1 MTKEEIEQY
10 SRRFETFND
19 WEARQ
24 PPTERSPAAIL
35 AGLGFLWNLV
45 PPRRA
50 PARPGPGETRHPTHA
65 RDAGAGKRSEMTQR
79 FVPAQGLIAR

>member
-10 SRRFETFND
+10 RRRFEEFNS

-35 AGLGFLWNLV
+35 ADVGFC
-45 PPRRA
+45 
-50 PARPGPGETRHPTHA
+50 
-65 RDAGAGKRSEMTQR
+65 
-79 FVPAQGLIAR
+79 

>member
-10 SRRFETFND
+10 RRRFEEFND

-35 AGLGFLWNLV
+35 ADLGFLLSLV
-45 PPRRA
+45 PEEERLRDPDPEKLGIQRMRA
-50 PARPGPGETRHPTHA
+50 MLARVSGP
-65 RDAGAGKRSEMTQR
+65 K
-79 FVPAQGLIAR
+79 

>member
-10 SRRFETFND
+10 RRRFEESNS

-35 AGLGFLWNLV
+35 ADLGFLWSLV
-45 PPRRA
+45 SPEERLRDPDPEKLGIQRMRA
-50 PARPGPGETRHPTHA
+50 MLARVSGP
-65 RDAGAGKRSEMTQR
+65 K
-79 FVPAQGLIAR
+79 